1 MGSPQTYLAQV
12 CFSYHISHLLFD
24 AFCVRRDVIC
34 FLFSVVF
41 LLVVYMQMK
50 FAIFTFLWIFE
61 VKYIWHLLCL

>member
-1 MGSPQTYLAQV
+1 MLY
-12 CFSYHISHLLFD
+12 
-24 AFCVRRDVIC
+24 AFV
-34 FLFSVVF
+34 FSVVF